1 MNPMMAAIRKKK
13 GMLNDDHSSMGHES
27 QHVSDPHAAAQSQS
41 GASHLHEFVAGLNDK
56 EKGALKTILDKSGNA
71 AQEIAKGGPSS
82 HEKQLISQ
90 EAQSENETNDMEE
103 AEHQQPGGDSDDL
116 AMSML
121 DHNSK
126 NVEPGQKPRNL
137 GERMKFDLAAKLKSK
152 GKL

>member
-1 MNPMMAAIRKKK
+1 MNPMMAAIKKKK
-13 GMLNDDHSSMGHES
+13 GMLGDHSMGHES
-27 QHVSDPHAAAQSQS
+27 QHVDDPAAS
-41 GASHLHEFVAGLNDK
+41 GAGHGLHEFVAGLNDQQK
-56 EKGALKTILDKSGNA
+56 NDLKSILDKSGKG

-82 HEKQLISQ
+82 HEKEMISK
-90 EAQSENETNDMEE
+90 EAQSENETNQMEQ
-103 AEHQQPGGDSDDL
+103 AEHQQPGGDSDDI

-137 GERMKFDLAAKLKSK
+137 GERMKFSLAEKLKQK